1 MWKARSKEIQ
11 TTKTSLQEFEVVHI
25 EVAEL
30 NRKLTIT
37 HEEKED
43 LNSKY
48 LAALSKIQEA
58 DKINM
63 DLKTDAEALGTQ
75 RLKLLV
81 ENAELNKQL
90 DTAGK
95 IEVELAAQQDVGHW
109 IENLTDT

>member
-1 MWKARSKEIQ
+1 M
-11 TTKTSLQEFEVVHI
+11 VHI
-25 EVAEL
+25 EVAES

-75 RLKLLV
+75 RSKLLV

-90 DTAGK
+90 ETAGK
-95 IEVELAAQQDVGHW
+95 IKAELSQKS
-109 IENLTDT
+109 